1 MKYLHL
7 KHFLLI
13 TVPLLFLI
21 SPLPPSAESE
31 EKKSEETNE
40 APVVIKADSL
50 EMDDQQKIVIFK
62 GNVDAKEKDFLI
74 NCQKMVL
81 HYKDQSNK
89 QASETGEFN
98 IEKIIATGKVIITR
112 PEGGLATAEK
122 ALYYRGDEKVV
133 RPTGYLVRVKTRA
146 GRVLHGEELQGFE
159 DLGGSDHIRRY
170 DHLGQRLAGSA
181 VYDRVRRLAQETV
194 EGLARGKGGRPE

>member
-1 MKYLHL
+1 MKSLHL

-13 TVPLLFLI
+13 MVPLLVLI

-40 APVVIKADSL
+40 APIVIKADSL
-50 EMDDQQKIVIFK
+50 EMDDQQKIVIFT
-62 GNVDAKEKDFLI
+62 GNVDVKEKDMVI

-81 HYKDQSNK
+81 YYKG
-89 QASETGEFN
+89 QATDKKSETGEFN

-112 PEGGLATAEK
+112 PSGGLATAEK

-133 RPTGYLVRVKTRA
+133 LTGKPKVKQGDDFVQGSKITLYLKENRSVVEGSKSDKVR
-146 GRVLHGEELQGFE
+146 
-159 DLGGSDHIRRY
+159 
-170 DHLGQRLAGSA
+170 A
-181 VYDRVRRLAQETV
+181 VYFPRSEKGSPVDR
-194 EGLARGKGGRPE
+194 